1 MYTLRRILNSAAGQ
15 TTAEYALVL
24 LAAGLVVGAFT
35 GFVRSGAL
43 NEVFDR
49 IVQGLVDQ
57 ARG

>member
-1 MYTLRRILNSAAGQ
+1 MQKVRNIVYGIAGQ

-35 GFVRSGAL
+35 GFVKSGAL

>member
-1 MYTLRRILNSAAGQ
+1 MQRLRSIVYGEIGQ

-35 GFVRSGAL
+35 GFVKSGAL

>member
-1 MYTLRRILNSAAGQ
+1 MQRLRSIICGDVGQ

-35 GFVRSGAL
+35 GFVKSGAL